1 MINPA
6 HQNFF
11 GLVEMTVGLVHAGYS
26 FPEWQAV
33 KLTFFAPCVRVD
45 VSVWYLL
52 AFWGF
57 LLCILHSSMVMPP
70 PTSNPTTNIM
80 RHIPAKKPLLI
91 SRSSSVKLSKEERD
105 KGQMNR
111 HLQPTY
117 KHLTFTLCC

>member
-1 MINPA
+1 
-6 HQNFF
+6 
-11 GLVEMTVGLVHAGYS
+11 MTFGLVHAGYS

-52 AFWGF
+52 AFCL

-70 PTSNPTTNIM
+70 PTSSPTTNTM

-111 HLQPTY
+111 HLQPTCKY
-117 KHLTFTLCC
+117 LTFTLCC

>member
-1 MINPA
+1 
-6 HQNFF
+6 
-11 GLVEMTVGLVHAGYS
+11 MTVGLVHAGYS

-52 AFWGF
+52 AFCL
-57 LLCILHSSMVMPP
+57 LLCILHSSMVTPP
-70 PTSNPTTNIM
+70 PTSSPTTNTM

-111 HLQPTY
+111 HLQPTCKY
-117 KHLTFTLCC
+117 LTFTLCC